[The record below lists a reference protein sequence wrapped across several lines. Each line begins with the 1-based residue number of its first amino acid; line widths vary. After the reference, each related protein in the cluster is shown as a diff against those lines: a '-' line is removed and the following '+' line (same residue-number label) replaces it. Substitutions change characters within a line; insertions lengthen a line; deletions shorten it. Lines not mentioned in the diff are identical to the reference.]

1 MATLTRRSDA
11 TTPFSATLI
20 LAWAVMLLV
29 STLPNILWRE
39 FIGQPTGW
47 LFWGKIVL
55 LLAFLLLSIPWRE
68 LRPLR
73 QFLIMLVVL
82 FAAEEGFHRAS
93 FTTWWLERVG
103 PAEGPF
109 SQIMWATQVQR
120 LCVTLTLIVALLIMK
135 RHLNKIYL
143 APGNLQAKAGGV
155 RWLGIDEGE
164 SWPRVGGFASLFI
177 GAGLL
182 IFLISAAW
190 SSLGA
195 LPQAA
200 PMLPIVLLF
209 AAMNAF
215 SEEVS
220 YRSSMIATTEGALGS
235 RQAVWLAAVFFG
247 IGHFYGVPYG
257 IVGVL
262 MAGFLG
268 WFLGKAMVETRG
280 LFWPWFIHFVQ
291 DVLIFSFM
299 AVGSVVAGGG

>member
-1 MATLTRRSDA
+1 MATLTRKADA
-11 TTPFSATLI
+11 TAPISATLI

-29 STLPNILWRE
+29 STLPNILWQE
-39 FIGQPTGW
+39 TTGEPAGW
-47 LFWGKIVL
+47 LFWAKEG
-55 LLAFLLLSIPWRE
+55 LLAVFLLLSIVWKA

-73 QFLIMLVVL
+73 QFMVIILIL
-82 FAAEEGFHRAS
+82 FLAEQGFSRLAS
-93 FTTWWLERVG
+93 TALWIGWFGAVDAPFTQ
-103 PAEGPF
+103 
-109 SQIMWATQVQR
+109 SMWAIQVQR
-120 LCVTLTLIVALLIMK
+120 FLVTLTVIAALLIM
-135 RHLNKIYL
+135 RRRRQAIFLT
-143 APGNLQAKAGGV
+143 PGDVRAAAGRV
-155 RWLGIDEGE
+155 RWLGIDAGE
-164 SWPRVGGFASLFI
+164 SWLRVGAFASIFI
-177 GAGLL
+177 SAGLS

-190 SSLGA
+190 STLGA
-195 LPQAA
+195 LPQA
-200 PMLPIVLLF
+200 LPLLPAVLLF

-220 YRSSMIATTEGALGS
+220 YRSSMISTTENASGS
-235 RQAVWLAAVFFG
+235 RQAVWLSAVFFG

-257 IVGVL
+257 VVGVI

>member
-1 MATLTRRSDA
+1 MTTLTSRSRA
-11 TTPFSATLI
+11 TIPLSPTLM

-39 FIGQPTGW
+39 FTGQSAGW
-47 LFWGKIVL
+47 LFWAKEGL
-55 LLAFLLLSIPWRE
+55 LVALLLLSIPWRE

-73 QFLIMLVVL
+73 QFLAILGIL
-82 FAAEEGFHRAS
+82 FAAEEGFHWAS
-93 FTTWWLERVG
+93 STTWWIGWVG
-103 PAEGPF
+103 AAEGPF
-109 SQIMWATQVQR
+109 VQIMWATQVQR
-120 LCVTLTLIVALLIMK
+120 LAVTLTLIAALLIMK
-135 RHLNKIYL
+135 RRPDKIFL
-143 APGNLQAKAGGV
+143 TPGNLWAKAGRV

-164 SWPRVGGFASLFI
+164 PWMRVGAVASIFI
-177 GAGLL
+177 SVGLL
-182 IFLISAAW
+182 IFLVSAGW
-190 SSLGA
+190 STLGA
-195 LPQAA
+195 LPQVV
-200 PMLPIVLLF
+200 PVLPLVFLF

-220 YRSSMIATTEGALGS
+220 YRSSLISTSEDAVGS
-235 RQAVWLAAVFFG
+235 RQAIWLSAAFFG

-257 IVGVL
+257 IIGVL

-299 AVGSVVAGGG
+299 AVGSVMAGGG

>member
-1 MATLTRRSDA
+1 MTALTGKSRATIPLS
-11 TTPFSATLI
+11 PTLI

-39 FIGQPTGW
+39 ITGAPAGW
-47 LFWGKIVL
+47 LFWTKEGL
-55 LLAFLLLSIPWRE
+55 LVALLLLSIPWQE

-73 QFLIMLVVL
+73 QFMAIIAIL
-82 FAAEEGFHRAS
+82 FAAEQGFHWAS
-93 FTTWWLERVG
+93 STMWWIGWVG
-103 PAEGPF
+103 AAEGPF
-109 SQIMWATQVQR
+109 VQIMWATQVQR
-120 LCVTLTLIVALLIMK
+120 LCVTLILIVALLVIK
-135 RHLNKIYL
+135 RRPDKIFL
-143 APGNLQAKAGGV
+143 TAGNLRAKAGRV

-164 SWPRVGGFASLFI
+164 SWMRVGAFASIFI
-177 GAGLL
+177 SVGLL
-182 IFLISAAW
+182 IFLVSAGW
-190 SSLGA
+190 STLGA
-195 LPQAA
+195 LPQAISL
-200 PMLPIVLLF
+200 LPVLLLF

-220 YRSSMIATTEGALGS
+220 YRSSLISTSEDAVGS
-235 RQAVWLAAVFFG
+235 RQAIWLVAVFFG

-257 IVGVL
+257 VIGVF

-299 AVGSVVAGGG
+299 AVGSVMAGGG